1 MENKMNMK
9 KLVLS
14 LVAFVAVI
22 AVMFVVYNQF
32 KPKAVEGSK
41 KIVAEVIQTDGSS
54 KSFDIQTDAE
64 FLRQALEEI
73 NLISGSESEYGLMVT
88 TVDGVT
94 ANDANQEW
102 WCFTLNGGALNTGV
116 DATPINDGDHYE
128 ITLTVGY

>member
-1 MENKMNMK
+1 MDNKKVK
-9 KLVLS
+9 KIALS
-14 LVAFVAVI
+14 LIAFVAVI
-22 AVMFVVYNQF
+22 AVMFVLYNQF

-73 NLISGSESEYGLMVT
+73 NLISGSESDYGLMVT

-102 WCFTLNGGALNTGV
+102 WCFTLNGQALNTGV
-116 DATPINDGDHYE
+116 DSTPINDGDHYE